1 MCRQILCVAILFSV
15 AWAQERRAIVVL
27 RGEDPRIFGNVTFH
41 QKYNVV
47 AITGTIVGLS
57 EGKHGF
63 HVHEFGNL
71 SGGCA
76 STGSHFNPYKKSH
89 GAPTDAERHVGD
101 LGNILANQE
110 GIATISMA
118 DNVIQLMGPNNIIGR
133 AVVVHSGV
141 DDLGKGGNAES
152 LKTGNAGSRVVCGV
166 IGTLDQEASSVSSLY
181 LAPFFV
187 LVPSF
192 LLSLHNAIT
201 V

>member
-1 MCRQILCVAILFSV
+1 MLFNKYFVLIL
-15 AWAQERRAIVVL
+15 Q
-27 RGEDPRIFGNVTFH
+27 
-41 QKYNVV
+41 
-47 AITGTIVGLS
+47 
-57 EGKHGF
+57 
-63 HVHEFGNL
+63 
-71 SGGCA
+71 
-76 STGSHFNPYKKSH
+76 KSH

-166 IGTLDQEASSVSSLY
+166 IGTL
-181 LAPFFV
+181 
-187 LVPSF
+187 
-192 LLSLHNAIT
+192 
-201 V
+201 